1 MSRKSLT
8 ENRNYF
14 YKFTDN
20 MLKIITSIALKPAA
34 CPAAEFRRVPLIS
47 PFGNLKTATTREDA
61 GELLTITL
69 TATLRSDDAFLHE
82 PVIVRVKWRGGSL
95 VFGSKDIPALLTLT
109 EEETLVATCKY
120 QTSIEAAKG

>member
-1 MSRKSLT
+1 
-8 ENRNYF
+8 
-14 YKFTDN
+14 

-82 PVIVRVKWRGGSL
+82 PAIVRVKWRGGSL

-109 EEETLVATCKY
+109 AVSYTHLTLPTTERV
-120 QTSIEAAKG
+120 

>member
-1 MSRKSLT
+1 
-8 ENRNYF
+8 
-14 YKFTDN
+14 

-69 TATLRSDDAFLHE
+69 L
-82 PVIVRVKWRGGSL
+82 SL
-95 VFGSKDIPALLTLT
+95 IH
-109 EEETLVATCKY
+109 
-120 QTSIEAAKG
+120 I

>member
-1 MSRKSLT
+1 
-8 ENRNYF
+8 
-14 YKFTDN
+14 

-34 CPAAEFRRVPLIS
+34 YPAAEFRRVPLIS

-82 PVIVRVKWRGGSL
+82 PAIVRVKWRGGSL

-109 EEETLVATCKY
+109 EEETFVATLQIPDINRCG
-120 QTSIEAAKG
+120 KGVMPSFLCGLRPSRFA

>member
-1 MSRKSLT
+1 
-8 ENRNYF
+8 
-14 YKFTDN
+14 

-82 PVIVRVKWRGGSL
+82 PAIVRVKWRGGSH
-95 VFGSKDIPALLTLT
+95 PALLTLT

-120 QTSIEAAKG
+120 QTSIEAVKG

>member
-1 MSRKSLT
+1 
-8 ENRNYF
+8 
-14 YKFTDN
+14 

-34 CPAAEFRRVPLIS
+34 CPAAELRRVPLIS

-82 PVIVRVKWRGGSL
+82 PAIVRVKWRGGSL

-120 QTSIEAAKG
+120 QTSIEAVKG